1 MSSETYERQGV
12 IAWFTRNPVAANLLM
27 LIIVVAGIAAAFS
40 IKKRTFPDFEIN
52 KIQVVIDYP
61 GASPGDVEQGISIR
75 VEEALNG
82 IAGIKDIE
90 SIARE
95 GSGVT
100 IIDVESGFEV
110 DDILTDV
117 EQAVDGITG
126 LPEETEK
133 PVISKVENDR
143 MNNVIWLS
151 VYGDA
156 SAYSLHQVAVRVRD
170 DLLALPEVSK
180 VKVFGDDD
188 LIVAIEVSEHTLR
201 EYRLTFAEIAQA
213 VRGDS
218 VDIAAGSVETPDG
231 DIVLRTRGQAWS
243 PTDYARIILRSNPD
257 GSRLRLGDIADIR
270 EEFDSDDSLS
280 LFNGKPSISL
290 NVLSAGDGDDIAS
303 SAAVAQWVDEHR
315 DQLPQGVAVAVW
327 GDSAYYLQGRLDMML
342 ENMLAGA
349 VLVFLVLSLFLRIR
363 VAFWVIIGI
372 PVSFLGAIWL
382 MPVGPFPVFVNLISL
397 FAFILVLG
405 IVVDDAIIIGESVF
419 TEIGQQGHTIDNVIV
434 GVNRVVVPAMF
445 GVLTTIAAFAPVLTV
460 GGQAGPFFE
469 SIGVVVIL
477 CLLFSLVESKLIL
490 PAHLAHMK
498 RLPAVGDEKGW
509 ISRLQDR
516 FNKSLLSFVAGIYRP
531 LLERAVIH
539 RYATIALFVG
549 LLMLT
554 MGAMK
559 GGLVRFVFF
568 PEVPSDFL
576 EVTVKMNPGT
586 APEVRNQ
593 TLEKLQV
600 AIRALDS
607 DYREEHPDS
616 FGLLKHVL
624 IFTNGDTVGQVVVEM
639 TKAEGRTLDAYEIAD
654 LWRQRVGDLPGI
666 RVLDIKAGE
675 NAGGGK
681 PLFFQLNGDNYPQLQ
696 AAAREL
702 EQYLRMTDGVHS
714 IENSFESGRDEIIL
728 SLKPGARALGLSLAD
743 LGGQIR
749 QGFYGEEVERFQRY
763 SDEIRVLLRYPEDER
778 KTLAQLE
785 CVRIRT
791 ANGDAVPLEEVAELE
806 RGQGYASIRRLDGKR
821 SIAVSAD
828 VDTSRLEPTTV
839 IDDINNVFMPE
850 MLKRYPGIEH
860 GLEGASLEEQ
870 KTLSKLSQAGL
881 LALFMIYAL
890 IAIPLRSYTQPFIIM
905 SIIPFG
911 LIGAVFGHGVLGL
924 NLSMLSIYGLIALA
938 GVLVNDSLILVDF
951 INRGREAGMRLR
963 DAVLQAGENRFRA
976 IILTSLT
983 TFLGLVP
990 ILLEKSLQAQF
1001 VIPMAVSLGFG
1012 ILFATVITLFL
1023 IPALYMMLDDLAAIR
1038 QRVWQ
1043 GAGLAAL
1050 GKR

>member
-1 MSSETYERQGV
+1 MSNESYERQGV

-27 LIIVVAGIAAAFS
+27 LIIVVAGITAAFS

-95 GSGVT
+95 GRGVT

-218 VDIAAGSVETPDG
+218 VDIAAGSVETQDG
-231 DIVLRTRGQAWS
+231 DIVLRTLGQAWS
-243 PTDYARIILRSNPD
+243 PADYARIILRSNPD
-257 GSRLRLGDIADIR
+257 GSRLRLGDIADIS

-303 SAAVAQWVDEHR
+303 SAAVAQWVDDHR
-315 DQLPQGVAVAVW
+315 DQLPQGVDVAVW

-419 TEIGQQGHTIDNVIV
+419 TEIGRQGHTIDSVIV

-498 RLPAVGDEKGW
+498 RLPASGDEKGW
-509 ISRLQDR
+509 VSRLQDR
-516 FNKSLLSFVAGIYRP
+516 FNKSLLSFVSGVYRP
-531 LLERAVIH
+531 MLEKAVIH

-593 TLEKLQV
+593 TLEKLQG

-607 DYREEHPDS
+607 DYRQEHPDS
-616 FGLLKHVL
+616 LGLLKHVL
-624 IFTNGDTVGQVVVEM
+624 IFTDGDTVGQVVVEM
-639 TKAEGRTLDAYEIAD
+639 TKAQGRTLDAYEIAD

-675 NAGGGK
+675 NAGGGN

-785 CVRIRT
+785 SVRIRT

-806 RGQGYASIRRLDGKR
+806 RGQGYVSIRRLDGKR

-1023 IPALYMMLDDLAAIR
+1023 IPALYMMRDDLATVR
-1038 QRVWQ
+1038 HRVWQ
-1043 GAGLAAL
+1043 GFGLVAF